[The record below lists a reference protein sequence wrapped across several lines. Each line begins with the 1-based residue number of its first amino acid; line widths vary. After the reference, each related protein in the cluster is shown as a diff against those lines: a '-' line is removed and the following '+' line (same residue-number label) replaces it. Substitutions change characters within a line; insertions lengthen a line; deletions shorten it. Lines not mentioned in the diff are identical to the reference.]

1 MKLGMVHPSKYK
13 KYENCLITVSNIRHT
28 LCNMCYIKRKEKRKN
43 IEKNSTIREY
53 FMRNNDNEKRIKN
66 LGYVDSIKY
75 EQNIR
80 LLILNPR
87 GFGPDSQEKIELLKN
102 GQRRMQFDGVFFSS
116 PDRAWN
122 SKHKDD
128 MKKKMRGI
136 GRNIQVNTS
145 DTGIAGSN
153 NVGYLPGGTMS
164 IVWNNLSE
172 LIVKTYDGD
181 ELGR

>member
-13 KYENCLITVSNIRHT
+13 KCENCLITVSNIRHT

-80 LLILNPR
+80 LLTLTLEDLDRIVKKKLN
-87 GFGPDSQEKIELLKN
+87 FLKN
-102 GQRRMQFDGVFFSS
+102 G
-116 PDRAWN
+116 
-122 SKHKDD
+122 
-128 MKKKMRGI
+128 
-136 GRNIQVNTS
+136 
-145 DTGIAGSN
+145 
-153 NVGYLPGGTMS
+153 
-164 IVWNNLSE
+164 
-172 LIVKTYDGD
+172 
-181 ELGR
+181 